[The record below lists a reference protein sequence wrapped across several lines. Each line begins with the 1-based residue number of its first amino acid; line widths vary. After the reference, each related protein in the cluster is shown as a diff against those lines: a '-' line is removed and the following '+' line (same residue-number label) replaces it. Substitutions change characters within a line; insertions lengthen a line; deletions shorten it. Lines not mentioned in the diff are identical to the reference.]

1 MYIYISICIYIY
13 IRQRYFSRSPAA
25 RALWSIGGPL
35 LQAAD
40 EEGSEAYG
48 AGNEGSYT
56 SGSSEIFFMCFFSHQ
71 KVGGCVSKSKIDK
84 FIN

>member
-1 MYIYISICIYIY
+1 MYIYTYAKDIFQDH
-13 IRQRYFSRSPAA
+13 QRHERFGRLGA
-25 RALWSIGGPL
+25 PL

>member
-1 MYIYISICIYIY
+1 MYIYIYLYVYIY

-56 SGSSEIFFMCFFSHQ
+56 SGSSEIFFMCFFPTRKWGVVFRNQ
-71 KVGGCVSKSKIDK
+71 K
-84 FIN
+84 